1 MNIRIFTGYLTKAA
15 EEAYAPA
22 TATSGPTRKLVFDV
36 IIKDTAGHTFPEPC
50 VIESDALIVA
60 VAPMLTA
67 GKPVIIEG
75 EQTATAWYDKGVLKG
90 YRRRV
95 LVRRCEVPNRSKAD
109 ATDDEEEAAA

>member
-15 EEAYAPA
+15 EEAYTPA
-22 TATSGPTRKLVFDV
+22 TPTSPPARKLIFDV
-36 IIKDTAGHTFPEPC
+36 IIKDSAGHTFPEPC
-50 VIESDALIVA
+50 VIENDALIA
-60 VAPMLTA
+60 AMTPLLTA

-95 LVRRCEVPNRSKAD
+95 LVRRCEVPNRSKAE
-109 ATDDEEEAAA
+109 ATEEQEEAA

>member
-36 IIKDTAGHTFPEPC
+36 IIKDSTGQTFPELC
-50 VIESDALIVA
+50 MIDSEALIIA
-60 VAPMLTA
+60 MTPLLTA

-75 EQTATAWYDKGVLKG
+75 EQTASPWYEKGVLKG

-95 LVRRCEVPNRSKAD
+95 LVRRCEVLNRSRVEVD
-109 ATDDEEEAAA
+109 DQEGNAT

>member
-36 IIKDTAGHTFPEPC
+36 IIKDSAGNTFPEPC
-50 VIESDALIVA
+50 VIECDKLIVA
-60 VAPMLTA
+60 MTQLLTA

-75 EQTATAWYDKGVLKG
+75 EQTASPWYDKGVLKG

-95 LVRRCEVPNRSKAD
+95 LVRRCEVPNRSKAEV
-109 ATDDEEEAAA
+109 TEEQEEAA